1 LNQERNTTDV
11 LLGAEGGAERVDE
24 VVDERRE
31 EATQRIQEV
40 RREVD
45 AALED
50 RLDGLP
56 QVSAELERVA
66 ERLSTAADRL
76 GDVADTLKES
86 FGSSSEEGEPQPPRR
101 LAPRSG
107 QLASQLTGHL
117 AEIPKSVAEVSAT
130 LAEQQR
136 DVDETLTDL
145 IERGDRADGESPKEN
160 AELASQLT
168 GHLAEIAKG
177 KAPVSATLAERQRDV
192 DETLTDLIE
201 RGDQADGES
210 PKENAELASQLTSHL
225 AEIAKGMAEVS
236 ATLAEKQRD
245 VDETLEHERQ
255 VTDRIIVQA
264 HEQVETDL
272 AEDLSDQRHL
282 LTEKRQATD
291 DDLAQERQHT
301 DDAMEHVLNLLTDE
315 EQAHALA
322 ERKFATRNE
331 FLAIVSHDLR
341 GPLMGIIGAAQLI
354 EHAPAKEHGARIGE
368 WTTQIRRS
376 AAAMERLILDLL
388 DFRSFE
394 DGELRVVAERHD
406 TADVVRSAMDALQPL
421 AAAKSIALVAHLP
434 PKPVMARYDP
444 HRLWQVLSNLI
455 DNAIKFTP
463 EGGVIRIRTSRTGPE
478 CRVAVSD
485 TGIGIPADKL
495 NAIFEYF
502 HHVERTDRTGLGLGL
517 YIATWIVKAHG
528 GRIWVTSRVGGGS
541 TFYFTLPTD

>member
-1 LNQERNTTDV
+1 VAR
-11 LLGAEGGAERVDE
+11 
-24 VVDERRE
+24 
-31 EATQRIQEV
+31 
-40 RREVD
+40 
-45 AALED
+45 AA
-50 RLDGLP
+50 DGL
-56 QVSAELERVA
+56 R
-66 ERLSTAADRL
+66 
-76 GDVADTLKES
+76 DVANDLTQTNLIERSDRADGES
-86 FGSSSEEGEPQPPRR
+86 CTEN
-101 LAPRSG
+101 A
-107 QLASQLTGHL
+107 QLASQLTDHV
-117 AEIPKSVAEVSAT
+117 AEIPKGMAEVSAV
-130 LAEQQR
+130 LAEKQR

-145 IERGDRADGESPKEN
+145 IERGDRADEESPKEN
-160 AELASQLT
+160 AE
-168 GHLAEIAKG
+168 H
-177 KAPVSATLAERQRDV
+177 
-192 DETLTDLIE
+192 
-201 RGDQADGES
+201 
-210 PKENAELASQLTSHL
+210 ASQLTSHL
-225 AEIAKGMAEVS
+225 AEIAKGMADVS

-354 EHAPAKEHGARIGE
+354 EHAPAKEHGARIGK

-388 DFRSFE
+388 DFSSFE

-406 TADVVRSAMDALQPL
+406 TADVVRSAMEALRPL

-434 PKPVMARYDP
+434 TKPVMAHYDP
-444 HRLWQVLSNLI
+444 HRLQQVLSNLI

-502 HHVERTDRTGLGLGL
+502 HHMERTDRTGLGLGL

-541 TFYFTLPTD
+541 TFYFTLPAD

>member
-1 LNQERNTTDV
+1 MSADPDRQDQYAGPSGSRHDTARATPERQRILADRGDTDARLNQERNTTDV
-11 LLGAEGGAERVDE
+11 LLGAESGAQRVDE
-24 VVDERRE
+24 VIDERRE

-40 RREVD
+40 RRDVD

-50 RLDGLP
+50 HLDGLP

-76 GDVADTLKES
+76 GDVAGTLKES
-86 FGSSSEEGEPQPPRR
+86 FGTASEEGEPHPARS

-107 QLASQLTGHL
+107 QVSRSLSQPAYVVSH
-117 AEIPKSVAEVSAT
+117 VARAADG
-130 LAEQQR
+130 LR
-136 DVDETLTDL
+136 DVANDLTQTNL
-145 IERGDRADGESPKEN
+145 IERGDRAAEESSKEN
-160 AELASQLT
+160 AQLVSQLA
-168 GHLAEIAKG
+168 GHVAEI
-177 KAPVSATLAERQRDV
+177 P
-192 DETLTDLIE
+192 
-201 RGDQADGES
+201 
-210 PKENAELASQLTSHL
+210 
-225 AEIAKGMAEVS
+225 KGMAEVS
-236 ATLAEKQRD
+236 AALAEKQRD

-315 EQAHALA
+315 EQAHAQA

-354 EHAPAKEHGARIGE
+354 EHAPAKEHGARIGK

-388 DFRSFE
+388 DFSSFE

-406 TADVVRSAMDALQPL
+406 TADVVRSAMEALRPL

-434 PKPVMARYDP
+434 TKPVMAHYDP
-444 HRLWQVLSNLI
+444 HRLQQVLSNLI

-541 TFYFTLPTD
+541 TFYFTLPAD

>member
-1 LNQERNTTDV
+1 MSADPNRQDQNAGPSASRHDTARATPETQRIPADRGDTDASLNQERNTTDV
-11 LLGAEGGAERVDE
+11 LLGAEGGAQRVDE

-31 EATQRIQEV
+31 EATRRLQEV
-40 RREVD
+40 RREID
-45 AALED
+45 AALGD
-50 RLDGLP
+50 RLDRLP

-66 ERLSTAADRL
+66 ESLTTAADRL

-86 FGSSSEEGEPQPPRR
+86 FGSSSEDGEPQRPREASPPTTE
-101 LAPRSG
+101 PPG
-107 QLASQLTGHL
+107 QPQ
-117 AEIPKSVAEVSAT
+117 P
-130 LAEQQR
+130 QQAR
-136 DVDETLTDL
+136 DVVSHVAHAADGLRDVANDLTQTDL
-145 IERGDRADGESPKEN
+145 IERGGRADRESSKEN

-168 GHLAEIAKG
+168 GHL
-177 KAPVSATLAERQRDV
+177 V
-192 DETLTDLIE
+192 
-201 RGDQADGES
+201 
-210 PKENAELASQLTSHL
+210 
-225 AEIAKGMAEVS
+225 EIAKGMAEVS
-236 ATLAEKQRD
+236 ETLAEKQRD
-245 VDETLEHERQ
+245 VDETLQHERQ

-264 HEQVETDL
+264 LEQVETDL

-301 DDAMEHVLNLLTDE
+301 DDAVEHVLDLLTDE

-341 GPLMGIIGAAQLI
+341 APLMGIIGAAQLI
-354 EHAPAKEHGARIGE
+354 EHAPAREHEARIGE

-376 AAAMERLILDLL
+376 AAVMERLILDLL
-388 DFRSFE
+388 DFGSFE

-421 AAAKSIALVAHLP
+421 AAAKSISLVAHRP
-434 PKPVMARYDP
+434 PKPVMAHYDP
-444 HRLWQVLSNLI
+444 HRLQQVLSNLI
-455 DNAIKFTP
+455 HNAIKFTP
-463 EGGVIRIRTSRTGPE
+463 ENGAIRIRTSRTGPE

-485 TGIGIPADKL
+485 TGIGIPADEL
-495 NAIFEYF
+495 NAIFKCF
-502 HHVERTDRTGLGLGL
+502 HHMERPDRTGLGLGL

-541 TFYFTLPTD
+541 TFYFTLPAD